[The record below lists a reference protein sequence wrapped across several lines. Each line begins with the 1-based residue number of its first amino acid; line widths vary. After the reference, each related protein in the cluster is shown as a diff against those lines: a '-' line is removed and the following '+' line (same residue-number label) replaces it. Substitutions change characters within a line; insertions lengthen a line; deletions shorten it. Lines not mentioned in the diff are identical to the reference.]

1 MDCYTTAFG
10 LNALNFNDY
19 FEYCRSK
26 NFRANHPYS
35 ASGRLRKKKP
45 NFVGFDRFDRFV
57 EKFGGNFA
65 ENFRANSAIKQ
76 SVNNRPGNG

>member
-1 MDCYTTAFG
+1 MTAFG

-35 ASGRLRKKKP
+35 ASDRLRKKKP
-45 NFVGFDRFDRFV
+45 DFVGFDRFV
-57 EKFGGNFA
+57 EKLTNLVGISRKFSGLT
-65 ENFRANSAIKQ
+65 
-76 SVNNRPGNG
+76 PP